1 MEFGFIIGLIVLI
14 SGILLW
20 RITKGENVIFWG
32 FIISYIGIWVF
43 LIFGFLSLFKIDI
56 LPFKFNFLW
65 GIIIGALTGIIA
77 GFTNL
82 YFWTF
87 EEVFQ
92 KNQTPE
98 EGIGGAGLG
107 CFGALFSVVLG
118 ILIGALI
125 GKFWG

>member
-1 MEFGFIIGLIVLI
+1 MEFLFIIGLIVLI

-20 RITKGENVIFWG
+20 RISSEENPVFWG
-32 FIISYIGIWVF
+32 FIFSYIGIWLS
-43 LIFGFLSLFKIDI
+43 LIFGFLSLFKRDI
-56 LPFKFNFLW
+56 FPFNFNFLW
-65 GIIIGALTGIIA
+65 GIIIGALTGVIA

-82 YFWTF
+82 SFWAF

-107 CFGALFSVVLG
+107 CLGGLFSVVLG
-118 ILIGALI
+118 IITGALI

>member
-1 MEFGFIIGLIVLI
+1 MELGLIIGVIILIC
-14 SGILLW
+14 GILLW
-20 RITKGENVIFWG
+20 RISSEENSVFWG
-32 FIISYIGIWVF
+32 FIFSFIGIWLF
-43 LIFGFLSLFKIDI
+43 LIFGFLSLFKRDI
-56 LPFKFNFLW
+56 LPFNFNFLW
-65 GIIIGALTGIIA
+65 GIIIGTITGVIA
-77 GFTNL
+77 GSTNL
-82 YFWTF
+82 SFWTF

-107 CFGALFSVVLG
+107 CFGAIFSVVLG

>member
-1 MEFGFIIGLIVLI
+1 MELGFIIGAIILIA
-14 SGILLW
+14 GILLW
-20 RITKGENVIFWG
+20 RISSEENFVFWG
-32 FIISYIGIWVF
+32 FIFSYIGIWLS
-43 LIFGFLSLFKIDI
+43 LIFGFLSLFKRDI
-56 LPFKFNFLW
+56 FPFNFNFIW
-65 GIIIGALTGIIA
+65 GIIIGAITGVIT

-107 CFGALFSVVLG
+107 CLGGIFSVVLG
-118 ILIGALI
+118 TLIGSLI